1 MVTYCSATK
10 QSEVTTQ
17 HRPGSP
23 GLMME
28 ETDDMP
34 HSLSPLPGDCSRV
47 CRVAL
52 SGQEPGAMMR
62 AAATQ
67 KTGPTERGRWSVQHG
82 LLGAQWMGNG
92 LR

>member
-1 MVTYCSATK
+1 MKFRKMVTITLY
-10 QSEVTTQ
+10 
-17 HRPGSP
+17 
-23 GLMME
+23 
-28 ETDDMP
+28 
-34 HSLSPLPGDCSRV
+34 
-47 CRVAL
+47 AL